1 MQSGKG
7 CSVEPDWARALTL
20 GLQTTGLWEGPFIA
34 YEAPALLY
42 LVIEAFIDKTGIHTP
57 ILTVRGKSW

>member
-1 MQSGKG
+1 M
-7 CSVEPDWARALTL
+7 EPDWAHALTL
-20 GLQTTGLWEGPFIA
+20 GLQSTGLWEGHFIA

-42 LVIEAFIDKTGIHTP
+42 LVIEAFIDKTGIHAP